1 MAGTEQIQEKIL
13 ERYRVQ
19 ADQIIKKANQRA
31 AEIIEEAKKEERAAQ
46 EAFDKK
52 TELECAALRQRLL
65 SAAHAE
71 GKKQVLTKKQEM
83 LDMAFSK
90 ALEHLCSLP
99 DEDYGAVL
107 AGMVAAKAAG
117 NEELILSAKDQKRLS
132 GKFVREVN
140 HMAAKEGRKLNITLS
155 KQFLPDDLCGFVLK
169 DGDIEQNCTFEAI
182 FHEKRDTL
190 EADVVGLL
198 FGKGKID

>member
-1 MAGTEQIQEKIL
+1 MAGTEQIREKII
-13 ERYRVQ
+13 ERYRAQ

-31 AEIIEEAKKEERAAQ
+31 AELMQEAKKEERAAQ

-52 TELECAALRQRLL
+52 MESECAALRQRLL

-71 GKKQVLTKKQEM
+71 GKKQVLAKKQEM
-83 LDMAFSK
+83 LDLAFSQ
-90 ALEHLCSLP
+90 ALEHMRSMP
-99 DEDYGAVL
+99 DEEYEAVL
-107 AGMVAAKAAG
+107 TGMVAARATG

-140 HMAAKEGRKLNITLS
+140 HMAAKEGRKLTITLS

-169 DGDIEQNCTFEAI
+169 DGAIEQNCTFEAI
-182 FHEKRDTL
+182 FHEKRDAL

-198 FGKGKID
+198 FGDGGK